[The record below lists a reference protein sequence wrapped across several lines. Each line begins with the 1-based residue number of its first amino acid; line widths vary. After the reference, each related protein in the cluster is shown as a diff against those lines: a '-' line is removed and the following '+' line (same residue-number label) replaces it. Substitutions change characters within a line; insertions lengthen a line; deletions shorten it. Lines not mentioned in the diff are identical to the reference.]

1 MIAHVVLFSPKP
13 DLSDEDRRALLD
25 ALASASSNIPSIK
38 RFRVGKR
45 VKHSLPGYEQ
55 LMGDIQRTPPL
66 GTISWRP
73 HRARWRMTMKSL
85 NRSSLI
91 TDRESLI
98 PESWN
103 P

>member
-1 MIAHVVLFSPKP
+1 VIAHVVLFSPKP

-55 LMGDIQRTPPL
+55 LMGENYEFAVILEFDDIEGLKSYLAT
-66 GTISWRP
+66 SS
-73 HRARWRMTMKSL
+73 ARRRWAPFHGVRVQGVGA
-85 NRSSLI
+85 
-91 TDRESLI
+91 
-98 PESWN
+98 
-103 P
+103 